1 MQDEI
6 MLARSCLLSGD
17 NTKDSMSSVIRLL
30 DQTYQRLVCD
40 ENNTDTTDT
49 QPNDPTNN
57 GKQHNLSRSGS
68 KDQTSVKEVI
78 SKECI
83 KEEITAKED
92 KSIEPA
98 PNINNQPALVK
109 EANHVKNNTES
120 YKTSTHHNE
129 ISSTASSS
137 SIVSSSLSTTVQ
149 PPNASK
155 TVSNAKVGYLHI
167 QNKIESD

>member
-1 MQDEI
+1 

-17 NTKDSMSSVIRLL
+17 STKDSMSSVIRLL

-40 ENNTDTTDT
+40 ENNTTTTDDT
-49 QPNDPTNN
+49 QHNDPVSNV
-57 GKQHNLSRSGS
+57 KQHNLSRSAS

-78 SKECI
+78 SNHYT
-83 KEEITAKED
+83 KEEITKNED
-92 KSIEPA
+92 KSIKPA
-98 PNINNQPALVK
+98 PSINNQAALVK
-109 EANHVKNNTES
+109 ETNHVTNNTES
-120 YKTSTHHNE
+120 YKTSSHHNE

-155 TVSNAKVGYLHI
+155 TVSNTKVGYLHI
-167 QNKIESD
+167 QN

>member
-17 NTKDSMSSVIRLL
+17 STKDSMSSVIRLL

-40 ENNTDTTDT
+40 ENNTTTTDT
-49 QPNDPTNN
+49 QDNDPVSNV
-57 GKQHNLSRSGS
+57 KQHNLSRSAS

-78 SKECI
+78 SNQYT
-83 KEEITAKED
+83 KEEITKNED
-92 KSIEPA
+92 KSIKPA
-98 PNINNQPALVK
+98 PNIKNQAALVK
-109 EANHVKNNTES
+109 ETNHVTNNTES
-120 YKTSTHHNE
+120 YKTSSHHNE

-155 TVSNAKVGYLHI
+155 AVSNTKVGCFYI
-167 QNKIESD
+167 QN

>member
-40 ENNTDTTDT
+40 ENNTASADT
-49 QPNDPTNN
+49 QPNDSTNN

-78 SKECI
+78 SKEYV
-83 KEEITAKED
+83 KEETATSED
-92 KSIEPA
+92 KSTKLA
-98 PNINNQPALVK
+98 PNVK
-109 EANHVKNNTES
+109 ETNHVTNNTES
-120 YKTSTHHNE
+120 YNTSTVHNE

-149 PPNASK
+149 PPNASR
-155 TVSNAKVGYLHI
+155 TFSNTKVGCLHI
-167 QNKIESD
+167 QN

>member
-17 NTKDSMSSVIRLL
+17 STKDSMSSVIRLL

-40 ENNTDTTDT
+40 ENNTVTTDT

-57 GKQHNLSRSGS
+57 GKQHNLSRSAS

-78 SKECI
+78 SNEYV
-83 KEEITAKED
+83 KEETATSED
-92 KSIEPA
+92 KSTKLA
-98 PNINNQPALVK
+98 PNVK
-109 EANHVKNNTES
+109 ETNHVTNNTES
-120 YKTSTHHNE
+120 YNTSTVHNE

-149 PPNASK
+149 PPNASR
-155 TVSNAKVGYLHI
+155 TFSNTKVGCLHI
-167 QNKIESD
+167 QN

>member
-40 ENNTDTTDT
+40 ENNTASADT
-49 QPNDPTNN
+49 QPNDSTNN

-78 SKECI
+78 SNEYV

-92 KSIEPA
+92 KSIKLA
-98 PNINNQPALVK
+98 PNVK
-109 EANHVKNNTES
+109 ETNHVTNNTES
-120 YKTSTHHNE
+120 YNTSTVHNE

-149 PPNASK
+149 PPNASR
-155 TVSNAKVGYLHI
+155 TFSNTKVGCLHI
-167 QNKIESD
+167 QN

>member
-40 ENNTDTTDT
+40 ENNTASADT
-49 QPNDPTNN
+49 QPNDSTNN

-78 SKECI
+78 SNEYV

-92 KSIEPA
+92 KSIKLA
-98 PNINNQPALVK
+98 PNVK
-109 EANHVKNNTES
+109 ETNHITNNTES
-120 YKTSTHHNE
+120 YNTSTVHNE

-149 PPNASK
+149 PPNASR
-155 TVSNAKVGYLHI
+155 TVSNTKVGCLHI
-167 QNKIESD
+167 QN